1 MPSRRKAL
9 QLAGSTVSLGL
20 VSGCLGLF
28 KGGGIRIRIDNRDD
42 QEHTVTVTF
51 ENGDEA
57 VFSDQYTVAAGEE
70 TTTSDVV
77 EPGEYLVTVEFG
89 SSKRKTV
96 DFDMQGCDSNTLF
109 VAIDGD
115 GALEAS
121 VLDEC

>member
-9 QLAGSTVSLGL
+9 HLVGSTVSLGL

-28 KGGGIRIRIDNRDD
+28 QDGGIRIRIDNRDD

-51 ENGDEA
+51 ENGNKA
-57 VFSDQYTVAAGEE
+57 VFSDQYTVSAGEE

-77 EPGEYLVTVEFG
+77 EPGEYLVTVEVG
-89 SSKRKTV
+89 SSNTKTV

-109 VAIDGD
+109 VAIDG
-115 GALEAS
+115 GGELEAS